1 LETFKPIKEACYKKK
16 WVVYCEKPFSK
27 HKNLIQYLGHY
38 SHRVALSNNRLL
50 AYKENKVT
58 FSYKDNQAGGLSKR
72 ITLEADEF
80 IRRFLQHVLPCG
92 FYKVRYFGFMALCNM
107 KAKLSACFELI
118 GKTTFLP
125 VLEGITARE
134 VWRELTGH
142 DPYMCPKCKTGRLK
156 SVMLVASGIKM

>member
-1 LETFKPIKEACYKKK
+1 MRKRSRQHGVIKG
-16 WVVYCEKPFSK
+16 VYGVIRGRSRRGNSGK
-27 HKNLIQYLGHY
+27 
-38 SHRVALSNNRLL
+38 
-50 AYKENKVT
+50 
-58 FSYKDNQAGGLSKR
+58 GGL
-72 ITLEADEF
+72 E
-80 IRRFLQHVLPCG
+80 G
-92 FYKVRYFGFMALCNM
+92 FGFMALCNM

-142 DPYMCPKCKTGRLK
+142 DPYVCPKCKTGRLK